1 MFTLLSVT
9 ISLILAFMCMYIKS
23 QMSHILDKYADK
35 DYRSSSY
42 GNQHNYV
49 SQVSYFKLDNI

>member
-1 MFTLLSVT
+1 MVILLSIT
-9 ISLILAFMCMYIKS
+9 ISLILAFMCMYVKS

-35 DYRSSSY
+35 VYRSSSY

-49 SQVSYFKLDNI
+49 SHVSYFKLDNI